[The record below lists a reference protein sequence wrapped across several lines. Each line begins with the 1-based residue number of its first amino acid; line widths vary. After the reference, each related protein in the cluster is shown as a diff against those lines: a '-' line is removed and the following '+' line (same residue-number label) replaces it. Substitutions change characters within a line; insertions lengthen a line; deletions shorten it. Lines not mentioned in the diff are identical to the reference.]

1 VTPTGATA
9 ADRAERLRRLE
20 RDNATRLATATAGLQ
35 RVLTEAAVADSRL
48 GYSGAELSRIGPE
61 QAARAYQQLAEVG
74 VRYIARATHL
84 ALAHRDDYV
93 LGLLAPGRVLATA
106 PPPVLPAAA
115 GYDPVRWAG
124 WYQLLAA
131 WVAEQQTRSAMLY
144 RALADEVAAGRLA
157 QSAVQSSA
165 QAFAE
170 TRLQGYLRELA
181 GLNAEL
187 VSEILDVADAC
198 LDALTAA
205 IAGGPA
211 DSRVVLDVDG
221 PATATVTAELLIENA
236 HNEAAS
242 VSCLAT
248 PAAGF
253 GLTAAPITMRL
264 ERGES
269 QPLAVQVILPP
280 VPSPGPVSAGRI
292 IIRGHGETDLVA
304 EVRAQV
310 GHPVMSASEES
321 FTDLTH

>member
-1 VTPTGATA
+1 MTPTGATA
-9 ADRAERLRRLE
+9 ADQAERLRRLE
-20 RDNATRLATATAGLQ
+20 RDNAARLTAATAGLQ
-35 RVLTEAAVADSRL
+35 RVLTEAAVANFRS
-48 GYSGAELSRIGPE
+48 GYSGAEFSRIGQE
-61 QAARAYQQLAEVG
+61 QAARAYQQLTEAG

-84 ALAHRDDYV
+84 ALAHRDDYL

-106 PPPVLPAAA
+106 PPPVLPAAG

-144 RALADEVAAGRLA
+144 RALADEVATGRLA

-165 QAFAE
+165 QAFVE
-170 TRLQGYLRELA
+170 THLQRYLMELA
-181 GLNAEL
+181 ELNAEL

-205 IAGGPA
+205 IAEGPA
-211 DSRVVLDVDG
+211 DSQVVLDVDG
-221 PATATVTAELLIENA
+221 PATATVTAELLIENT

-242 VSCLAT
+242 VNCLAT

-253 GLTAAPITMRL
+253 GLTAAPTTMRL

-269 QPLAVQVILPP
+269 QSLAVQVVLPP
-280 VPSPGPVSAGRI
+280 IPSPGPVPAGWI
-292 IIRGHGETDLVA
+292 IIRGHGEADLVA
-304 EVRAQV
+304 EVRARV
-310 GHPVMSASEES
+310 GHPVMSPGKES
-321 FTDLTH
+321 Y